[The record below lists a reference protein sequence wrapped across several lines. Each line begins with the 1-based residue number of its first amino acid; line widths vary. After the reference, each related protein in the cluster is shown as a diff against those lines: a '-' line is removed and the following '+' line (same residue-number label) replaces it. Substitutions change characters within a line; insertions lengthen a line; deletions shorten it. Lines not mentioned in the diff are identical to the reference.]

1 MYVCIILPCHGDMG
15 SVHFAGDLFM
25 YMYMMCN
32 LSCRK
37 GNFPAKYVILKNLT
51 VIVL

>member
-32 LSCRK
+32 LHETCRK
-37 GNFPAKYVILKNLT
+37 GNFPEKFVILTTLT
-51 VIVL
+51 